1 MGGIF
6 MGKHYGEQ
14 AIEGVLK
21 MRGEGLTYKEIGVT
35 YGKSSEQIRDL
46 IRRHRKKEAKL
57 AAGIEVLPKGRPRTR
72 NLTKEQ
78 EIGLQ
83 IKRLEREV
91 TLLRSFLRVA
101 GRM

>member
-1 MGGIF
+1 

-14 AIEGVLK
+14 VIDCVQK
-21 MRGEGLTYKEIGVT
+21 MREKGQTYKEIGST
-35 YGKSSEQIRDL
+35 YGKSSEQIREL
-46 IRRHRKKEAKL
+46 LRRHRRKESRL
-57 AAGIEVLPKGRPRTR
+57 AAGIEALPRGRPRTR

-78 EIGLQ
+78 EMELK

-91 TLLRSFLRVA
+91 ALLRSFLHAA

>member
-1 MGGIF
+1 

-14 AIEGVLK
+14 VIPHVLQKRKEGQ
-21 MRGEGLTYKEIGVT
+21 TYKEIGLV

-46 IRRHRKKEAKL
+46 LRRHRKNEAKI
-57 AAGIEVLPKGRPRTR
+57 AAGIEVMPRGRPRTK

-78 EIGLQ
+78 QMGLQ
-83 IKRLEREV
+83 IKRLEREIA
-91 TLLRSFLRVA
+91 LLRSFLHAA